1 LQKLLLVPI
10 GSEGDVSEGDSDKA
24 GFLAKTFSQVFE
36 PNSLVAARYL
46 NNHFRETR
54 PGANLAFEN
63 AIRDALYGAKKD
75 NEDSPLLKEVR
86 RFCIAPGK
94 SPNLNCIITY
104 NYDDLVEKC
113 LKKIEVEIPFAS
125 IYAPGMKPAANEL
138 PIYHVHGYLPEGG
151 NITHKNKVVLSED
164 EYHRQYSD
172 VYGWRNL
179 VQINKFKDY
188 NCVFI
193 GVSFS
198 DPNLRRLLDISRH
211 ERGDNEIHH
220 ICFKRRQSVARVR
233 QRLERVVS
241 DNKEI
246 LGDHG
251 LTSDALDEAVPEL
264 IKMIERFEESDASS
278 FGVGVVW
285 VDSHDEIPAFLKS
298 IRSSNK

>member
-1 LQKLLLVPI
+1 
-10 GSEGDVSEGDSDKA
+10 
-24 GFLAKTFSQVFE
+24 
-36 PNSLVAARYL
+36 
-46 NNHFRETR
+46 
-54 PGANLAFEN
+54 
-63 AIRDALYGAKKD
+63 
-75 NEDSPLLKEVR
+75 
-86 RFCIAPGK
+86 
-94 SPNLNCIITY
+94 
-104 NYDDLVEKC
+104 
-113 LKKIEVEIPFAS
+113 
-125 IYAPGMKPAANEL
+125 
-138 PIYHVHGYLPEGG
+138 
-151 NITHKNKVVLSED
+151 
-164 EYHRQYSD
+164 
-172 VYGWRNL
+172 
-179 VQINKFKDY
+179 
-188 NCVFI
+188 
-193 GVSFS
+193 
-198 DPNLRRLLDISRH
+198 LLDISRH